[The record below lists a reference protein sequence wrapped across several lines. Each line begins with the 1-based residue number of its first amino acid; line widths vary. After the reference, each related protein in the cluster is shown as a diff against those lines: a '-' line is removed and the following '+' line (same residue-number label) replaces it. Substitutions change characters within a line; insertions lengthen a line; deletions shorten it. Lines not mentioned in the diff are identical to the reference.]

1 MFYSRLLPRFPTF
14 TKRFRAA
21 ESSDPAGYTGRRMS
35 VGQYSVRPLE
45 GGARLVTAPM
55 SDRASASLVLMF
67 GVGSRYEDNRL
78 GGVSHFIEHL
88 FFKGTRRRETS
99 KEIAEAIEGVGGVIN
114 ASTDKE
120 VTTYWTRLPAEHLEL
135 GIDVLFDI
143 VTDSKLTPDD
153 IERERMVIL
162 EELKMYQDLPQDYVH
177 SLFEEVMWP
186 GHPLG
191 RDIGGTLESVAAIT
205 RDDLVD
211 YINYHYNLPQ
221 LVVSLSGGIDAES
234 AGEMVAARVGGIAA
248 ENGRDYLPAPSQLLE
263 PGLRFLKKKTEQAH
277 ICLGTRAIS
286 YLDDD
291 RYALDLINTILGEGM
306 SSRLFLEIREKRGL
320 AYDVHSFT
328 NKHHDGGYFAVY
340 AGVDPSKALETVNAI
355 LAELRLMIDKDV
367 PESELAK
374 AREYTKG
381 RLKLGLEST
390 NAMASWLGQQELLAG
405 RIRPVAE
412 IVAAVDRVDQAAI
425 RRVAKRVLDQPIQ
438 LTVIGPFNSDAKF
451 RSAIGL

>member
-1 MFYSRLLPRFPTF
+1 MSGHQF
-14 TKRFRAA
+14 T
-21 ESSDPAGYTGRRMS
+21 
-35 VGQYSVRPLE
+35 VRPIR

-55 SDRASASLVLMF
+55 ADRASASLVLMF
-67 GVGSRYEDNRL
+67 GVGSRYEDDRL

-88 FFKGTRRRETS
+88 FFKGTQRRPTS

-120 VTTYWTRLPAEHLEL
+120 VTTYWTRVPADHLEL
-135 GIDVLFDI
+135 ALDVLFDI

-153 IERERMVIL
+153 IDRERMVIL

-186 GHPLG
+186 QHPLG
-191 RDIGGTLESVAAIT
+191 RDIGGTLESVSKIS
-205 RDDLVD
+205 REDLVD
-211 YINYHYNLPQ
+211 YVSQHYSLPQ
-221 LVVSLSGGIDAES
+221 LVVSLSGGIDPEQA
-234 AGEMVAARVGGIAA
+234 AEMVDARVDGIARQDGA
-248 ENGRDYLPAPSQLLE
+248 SYLPAPVGLE
-263 PGLRFLKKKTEQAH
+263 RPGLAFLKKKTEQAH

-328 NKHHDGGYFAVY
+328 SKHHDGGYFAVY
-340 AGVDPSKALETVNAI
+340 AGVDPSKAEETIKAI
-355 LAELRLMIDKDV
+355 LGELHRIV
-367 PESELAK
+367 TEEVAESELTK

-381 RLKLGLEST
+381 RLQLGLEST

-412 IVAAVDRVDQAAI
+412 VVAAVDAVDTAAI
-425 RRVAKRVLDQPIQ
+425 SRVARRVLDQPIQ
-438 LTVIGPFNSDAKF
+438 LSVIGPFNSDAKF
-451 RSAIGL
+451 RAAIGL